1 MPFSS
6 SNIYAVHLFDLLY
19 SCKNWMDLQAKT
31 SQKCKQFSGLLIH
44 LDKKNLWNMVLGIL
58 LQREWEK
65 LGTIISTNKEGLVG
79 FFFFFFFHSK
89 ACYSF
94 ILYTASSLLWIS
106 KLLNISKAQAIFFT
120 FDKWH
125 TLKQFA
131 INRQGNCCIDS
142 SLLL

>member
-31 SQKCKQFSGLLIH
+31 SQKCKPFSGLLIH
-44 LDKKNLWNMVLGIL
+44 LDKKKSLKYGIGYFIAKRMRKAWNNYFYK
-58 LQREWEK
+58 QRRFGGVFF
-65 LGTIISTNKEGLVG
+65 L
-79 FFFFFFFHSK
+79 FFFIQKPVIHL
-89 ACYSF
+89 
-94 ILYTASSLLWIS
+94 LYIQQVLWIS
-106 KLLNISKAQAIFFT
+106 KLLNISKAQAILFT